1 MNRFEEVGAG
11 IERAHQA
18 GDGSLGNLAQIGLQL
33 RKGLLGVPIDGPC
46 NYFANQGV
54 LVQRAILKR
63 HYSIFLDKTDNFR
76 KYYAEGAAD

>member
-46 NYFANQGV
+46 NYLQIKEFSSNEPFSSGT
-54 LVQRAILKR
+54 IL
-63 HYSIFLDKTDNFR
+63 SF
-76 KYYAEGAAD
+76 